1 MTTSSSFPPALPAR
15 LAPRCR
21 SPSPRSGSAA
31 LPSLPGALPPGR
43 PEERTGRGLAAA
55 PRAALAA
62 LRPAAPAQPQ
72 RSAHHGHRC
81 RRPRAPQETL
91 CSLRPARPAGA
102 CPAICLYSH
111 SRRQRRGG
119 AAGAPAAAP
128 RPHRPPG
135 RRGGAGASRRRSAP
149 ALPCPAR
156 PSSVCARGPGPLAEP
171 VPAPLATRPPGS
183 RRLLRPL
190 PGPSFSSF
198 LKIFAPNTRK
208 ALPRAP
214 RWALLDLFLTRQIS
228 LGSCQPAPCFYSH
241 FCFSLVLGAH
251 CNLRFLL
258 AKSLSELQVYEAL
271 RGR

>member
-1 MTTSSSFPPALPAR
+1 MTTSSSFPPAPPAR

-21 SPSPRSGSAA
+21 SRSPRSGSAA

-55 PRAALAA
+55 PRAALAP

-72 RSAHHGHRC
+72 RSAQHGHRC

-91 CSLRPARPAGA
+91 CALRPARPAGA

-149 ALPCPAR
+149 VLPAGAR
-156 PSSVCARGPGPLAEP
+156 PEESVRPRLSRHHRPLARRGRTGSLARS
-171 VPAPLATRPPGS
+171 PAFLFLLPEDFYAKHAQSPPEGS
-183 RRLLRPL
+183 SLGPFGLVFNSTTFARVLSARPL
-190 PGPSFSSF
+190 F
-198 LKIFAPNTRK
+198 LFPF
-208 ALPRAP
+208 
-214 RWALLDLFLTRQIS
+214 LFLAGA
-228 LGSCQPAPCFYSH
+228 GSWFQ
-241 FCFSLVLGAH
+241 
-251 CNLRFLL
+251 
-258 AKSLSELQVYEAL
+258 SEVPS
-271 RGR
+271 R